1 MPALGEEQRAII
13 VEIAP
18 TYIIVRVCGSGYR
31 RQVFAARINLATRV
45 ELGAEGVLKFDRMP
59 SGVAYFFGPLPL
71 GAKPSPPDDPV
82 SAMSVKSE
90 QNYLPT
96 RRRT

>member
-13 VEIAP
+13 VEITP

-45 ELGAEGVLKFDRMP
+45 ELGAEGVLRYDRFAH
-59 SGVAYFFGPLPL
+59 GVTYFFGPLPL
-71 GAKPSPPDDPV
+71 GAEPSPPDDPV
-82 SAMSVKSE
+82 SAMSLKSE
-90 QNYLPT
+90 QNYLPS